1 LRASV
6 KIPFDPGSSI
16 GEGLRDLGRVLMLS
30 QVAMFLSPRFAGQ
43 IRERLV
49 SDAQLFQQMVGE
61 GAKAARQN
69 FRIIEP
75 ITEIALLRREGEVI
89 RRRRNKMTTAGS
101 FIGVIEDF
109 FGMARLL

>member
-30 QVAMFLSPRFAGQ
+30 QV
-43 IRERLV
+43 
-49 SDAQLFQQMVGE
+49 
-61 GAKAARQN
+61 AKAARQN

-89 RRRRNKMTTAGS
+89 RRRRNKMPTAGS

-109 FGMARLL
+109 FGMARPRALARLEAVDSLS

>member
-43 IRERLV
+43 IGERLV
-49 SDAQLFQQMVGE
+49 SDAQLFQQMVVGE

-75 ITEIALLRREGEVI
+75 ITEIALLRREG
-89 RRRRNKMTTAGS
+89 
-101 FIGVIEDF
+101 
-109 FGMARLL
+109 